1 VVDDP
6 RFDQTDTDTLSL
18 RANEGSSTAD
28 RLMLIV
34 HVDETVLSFRLP
46 TEGEVTLG
54 RASDSDVRI
63 PHPSVSRS
71 HAVLK
76 IGPRLRIRDVG
87 SANGTRVA
95 GKLVTPETDV
105 EVSVG
110 DAIAVGAAMVLIQ
123 RPTTAVPPRRVQ
135 SHDYFEARVEEECA
149 RRSRQG
155 GAFAVVRLNVRG
167 DLDEARVQELMAR
180 GLRASDVLALY
191 APQQYEILLD
201 GAASEVA
208 REITERLR
216 EDLFVKGVQVRTGI
230 ASYPGDG
237 ATAGALFAHANDLV
251 RGRDSQIFEEG
262 APELPPATAMEG
274 VRELVGRIA
283 ASTIS
288 VLILGETGVGK
299 EVLAEMVHRRSPRAS
314 KPFLR
319 LNCAALSDSLL
330 ESELFGHERGAF
342 TGAVAQKRGLLETAN
357 GGTVF
362 LDEVGEMPLAT
373 QVKLLRVIEE
383 RMVTRVGGLA
393 PKSLDVRFVAA
404 TNRDLEAE
412 VARGTFRQ
420 DLFFRLNGISIVVP
434 PLRERKEEIEKL
446 AQSFVAAASR
456 DRPNPPHLSR
466 ETLARLIAY
475 SWPGNIR
482 ELRNVIERAVL
493 LAGDGEIAPRHLP
506 LEKMSAPVTTR
517 VPSRSMV
524 PPPARPSSPGVLP
537 SSPNPGVSPIL
548 SPEAG
553 TDAWPII
560 ADPTQPPPPSMSGSS
575 TALKDELAALER
587 QRIVDALERCTWNQ
601 TRAAKMLGMSRG
613 VLMARL
619 DQYGIARPRKRGDP

>member
-1 VVDDP
+1 VVDE

-18 RANEGSSTAD
+18 RAGESGGAD

-46 TEGEVTLG
+46 TEGEVTIG
-54 RASDSDVRI
+54 RASDADVRV
-63 PHPSVSRS
+63 PHPSVSRT

-76 IGPRLRIRDVG
+76 MGPRLRIRDVG

-105 EVSVG
+105 EVAVG
-110 DAIAVGAAMVLIQ
+110 DAIALGAAMVLIQ
-123 RPTTAVPPRRVQ
+123 RPATALPPRRVQ

-155 GAFAVVRLNVRG
+155 GVFAVVRLNVRG
-167 DLDEARVQELMAR
+167 ELDEARVQELMAR

-201 GAASEVA
+201 GAAGDAA

-216 EDLFVKGVQVRTGI
+216 EDLFVRGVQVRSGL

-237 ATAGALFAHANDLV
+237 ATAGALFAHANDVV
-251 RGRDSQIFEEG
+251 RGRDSQMFEEG

-274 VRELVGRIA
+274 VRELIGRIA
-283 ASTIS
+283 ASRIS

-362 LDEVGEMPLAT
+362 LDEVGEVPLAT

-383 RMVTRVGGLA
+383 RMVTRVGGLS

-434 PLRERKEEIEKL
+434 PLRERQEEIEML
-446 AQSFVAAASR
+446 AESFIAAASR
-456 DRPNPPHLSR
+456 DRPRPPHLSR
-466 ETLARLIAY
+466 EALARLVAY

-506 LEKMSAPVTTR
+506 LEKMSAPVTAR

-524 PPPARPSSPGVLP
+524 APPGRRSAPGVLP
-537 SSPNPGVSPIL
+537 ASPTAAAPPTLG
-548 SPEAG
+548 PEAG
-553 TDAWPII
+553 TDAWPVI
-560 ADPTQPPPPSMSGSS
+560 ADPTQPPPPSVSGS
-575 TALKDELAALER
+575 TPALKDELAALER

-601 TRAAKMLGMSRG
+601 TRAARMLGMSRG

-619 DQYGIARPRKRGDP
+619 DQYGIARPRKRGDS

>member
-1 VVDDP
+1 VDD

-18 RANEGSSTAD
+18 RAGESGSAAD

-46 TEGEVTLG
+46 TEGEVKIG
-54 RASDSDVRI
+54 RASDADVRI
-63 PHPSVSRS
+63 PHPSVSRT
-71 HAVLK
+71 HAVLV
-76 IGPRLRIRDVG
+76 IGPRLHIRDLG

-95 GKLVTPETDV
+95 GKLVTPET
-105 EVSVG
+105 EVRVAVG

-123 RPTTAVPPRRVQ
+123 RPTTALPPRRVQ
-135 SHDYFEARVEEECA
+135 SHDYFEVRVEEECA

-155 GAFAVVRLNVRG
+155 GSFAVVRLNVRG
-167 DLDEARVQELMAR
+167 ELDEARVQELMHR

-201 GAASEVA
+201 GASGDAA

-216 EDLFVKGVQVRTGI
+216 EDLFVRGVQVRTGI

-237 ATAGALFAHANDLV
+237 ATAGALFAHANDVV
-251 RGRDSQIFEEG
+251 RGRDSQMFEDG
-262 APELPPATAMEG
+262 APEPSPASAMEG
-274 VRELVGRIA
+274 LRELIGRIA

-299 EVLAEMVHRRSPRAS
+299 EVLAEMVHRRSPRSS

-342 TGAVAQKRGLLETAN
+342 TGAVAQKRGLLETAD

-383 RMVTRVGGLA
+383 RLVTRVGGIS

-446 AQSFVAAASR
+446 AQSFIAVASR
-456 DRPNPPHLSR
+456 DRPHPPRLSR
-466 ETLARLIAY
+466 DTLARLVAY

-506 LEKMSAPVTTR
+506 LEKMSAPVTAR

-524 PPPARPSSPGVLP
+524 PPPVRTAPPGVLP
-537 SSPNPGVSPIL
+537 ASPPTHASQPPL
-548 SPEAG
+548 APEAG
-553 TDAWPII
+553 TDAWPIV
-560 ADPTQPPPPSMSGSS
+560 ADPTQPPPPASASAP
-575 TALKDELAALER
+575 ALKDELAAIER
-587 QRIVDALERCTWNQ
+587 QRILDALERCTWNQ
-601 TRAAKMLGMSRG
+601 TRAARMLGMSRG

-619 DQYGIARPRKRGDP
+619 DQYGIARPRKRGDS

>member
-1 VVDDP
+1 
-6 RFDQTDTDTLSL
+6 
-18 RANEGSSTAD
+18 
-28 RLMLIV
+28 MLIV

-54 RASDSDVRI
+54 RASDADVRI
-63 PHPSVSRS
+63 PHPSVSRT

-76 IGPRLRIRDVG
+76 MGPRLRIRDVG

-105 EVSVG
+105 EVAVG

-123 RPTTAVPPRRVQ
+123 RPTTALPPRRVQ

-251 RGRDSQIFEEG
+251 RGRDSQMFEEG

-274 VRELVGRIA
+274 VRELIGRIA

-362 LDEVGEMPLAT
+362 LDEVGEMPLST

-456 DRPNPPHLSR
+456 DRPHPPHLSR
-466 ETLARLIAY
+466 ETMARLVAY

-524 PPPARPSSPGVLP
+524 PPPARPSTPGVLAT
-537 SSPNPGVSPIL
+537 SPNSAAGPML

-560 ADPTQPPPPSMSGSS
+560 ADPTQPPPASMSGS
-575 TALKDELAALER
+575 APLLKDELAALER

-619 DQYGIARPRKRGDP
+619 DQYGIARPRKRGEP